1 MHRVCGKYMVTYSEA
16 NVRFISIEA
25 REKEQQNNESGNED
39 YGRHKME
46 SPHVDTY
53 IKREEGALKI

>member
-1 MHRVCGKYMVTYSEA
+1 MENIWSLTVKPML
-16 NVRFISIEA
+16 FISIEA

-53 IKREEGALKI
+53 IKRRKGL

>member
-1 MHRVCGKYMVTYSEA
+1 MVTYSEA
-16 NVRFISIEA
+16 NIRFISIEA
-25 REKEQQNNESGNED
+25 RETERQRNESGNED
-39 YGRHKME
+39 YRRQKME